1 MRSTRK
7 RWLAIAGGIFVAIGV
22 AWGAYWMLALR
33 YAEST
38 DDAYVSG
45 NVVQITPQIPGTV
58 VKIAADDTQ
67 FVKAGSTIVELDPAD
82 AKLAL
87 EAADAKLARTVRDVR
102 GLFATTALLRASL
115 DMRSADVARA
125 DEDLKR
131 RQRLASSGAVSGEE
145 LQHARDALTSA
156 QAALIAAR
164 EQLAANQAR
173 TDRTTVESHP
183 DVLAAAAQVHD
194 AYLDLART
202 RLPAPVSGYVAK
214 RAVQLGQRVAPGA
227 PLMAI
232 VPLDQVWVDA
242 NFKEPQLAAMRVG
255 QPVTLK
261 ADLYGGKVRYHGTV
275 AGFGAGTGAAFSLL
289 PPQNATGNWIK
300 IVQRVPVRIALDSRE
315 LADHPLQIG
324 LSMQV
329 EVDTHDRKGERLP
342 EVAQTAPA
350 YTTTMYEA
358 ADAAA
363 AARVKAVIAANDRS
377 AGKSGSATHDTAG
390 SSVAR
395 NAVGSSVTRNAAGS
409 SVARNAVGSSVTR
422 NAAGSSVT
430 RNAAGSSVARDAAAS
445 STERDAAPS
454 PVAHDTSRSPVA
466 HTAEKSSPETL

>member
-1 MRSTRK
+1 MR
-7 RWLAIAGGIFVAIGV
+7 L
-22 AWGAYWMLALR
+22 
-33 YAEST
+33 
-38 DDAYVSG
+38 
-45 NVVQITPQIPGTV
+45 
-58 VKIAADDTQ
+58 
-67 FVKAGSTIVELDPAD
+67 
-82 AKLAL
+82 
-87 EAADAKLARTVRDVR
+87 
-102 GLFATTALLRASL
+102 
-115 DMRSADVARA
+115 
-125 DEDLKR
+125 
-131 RQRLASSGAVSGEE
+131 
-145 LQHARDALTSA
+145 
-156 QAALIAAR
+156 
-164 EQLAANQAR
+164 
-173 TDRTTVESHP
+173 
-183 DVLAAAAQVHD
+183 
-194 AYLDLART
+194 
-202 RLPAPVSGYVAK
+202 
-214 RAVQLGQRVAPGA
+214 
-227 PLMAI
+227 
-232 VPLDQVWVDA
+232 
-242 NFKEPQLAAMRVG
+242 G
-255 QPVTLK
+255 QPVEMTS
-261 ADLYGGKVRYHGTV
+261 DIYGDDVVYHGKL
-275 AGFGAGTGAAFSLL
+275 ASLGLGTGSAFSLL
-289 PPQNATGNWIK
+289 PAQNASGNWIK

-363 AARVKAVIAANDRS
+363 AARIKAVIAANDRS

-395 NAVGSSVTRNAAGS
+395 NAAGS
-409 SVARNAVGSSVTR
+409 SVAR

>member
-1 MRSTRK
+1 MNDKTEQSAAKDMRSTRR
-7 RWLAIAGGIFVAIGV
+7 RWLAIAGGVFVAIGI

-33 YAEST
+33 YAQST

-45 NVVQITPQIPGTV
+45 NIVQITPQIAGTV

-67 FVKAGSTIVELDPAD
+67 FVKAGSTLVELDPAD

-102 GLFATTALLRASL
+102 GLFATTAQLRASL

-125 DEDLKR
+125 NEDLNR

-173 TDRTTVESHP
+173 TDRTTVSNHP

-202 RLPAPVSGYVAK
+202 HLPAPVSGYVAK

-242 NFKEPQLAAMRVG
+242 NFKEPQLATMRVG

-261 ADLYGGKVRYHGTV
+261 ADLYGGKV

-300 IVQRVPVRIALDSRE
+300 IVQRVPVRIALDPRE
-315 LADHPLQIG
+315 LAEHPLQIG

-329 EVDTHDRKGERLP
+329 DVDTHDRNGERLP
-342 EVAQTAPA
+342 QMAQQAPA
-350 YTTTMYEA
+350 YTTAMYEA
-358 ADAAA
+358 ADADA
-363 AARVKAVIAANDRS
+363 AARVKAVIAANDRN
-377 AGKSGSATHDTAG
+377 AGKSGSAARDTAG
-390 SSVAR
+390 SSVA
-395 NAVGSSVTRNAAGS
+395 GDAA
-409 SVARNAVGSSVTR
+409 A
-422 NAAGSSVT
+422 
-430 RNAAGSSVARDAAAS
+430 SSVARDTAAS
-445 STERDAAPS
+445 S
-454 PVAHDTSRSPVA
+454 VA
-466 HTAEKSSPETL
+466 HTAAKSSPETF

>member
-1 MRSTRK
+1 
-7 RWLAIAGGIFVAIGV
+7 
-22 AWGAYWMLALR
+22 
-33 YAEST
+33 
-38 DDAYVSG
+38 
-45 NVVQITPQIPGTV
+45 
-58 VKIAADDTQ
+58 
-67 FVKAGSTIVELDPAD
+67 
-82 AKLAL
+82 
-87 EAADAKLARTVRDVR
+87 
-102 GLFATTALLRASL
+102 
-115 DMRSADVARA
+115 
-125 DEDLKR
+125 
-131 RQRLASSGAVSGEE
+131 
-145 LQHARDALTSA
+145 
-156 QAALIAAR
+156 
-164 EQLAANQAR
+164 
-173 TDRTTVESHP
+173 
-183 DVLAAAAQVHD
+183 
-194 AYLDLART
+194 
-202 RLPAPVSGYVAK
+202 
-214 RAVQLGQRVAPGA
+214 
-227 PLMAI
+227 
-232 VPLDQVWVDA
+232 
-242 NFKEPQLAAMRVG
+242 
-255 QPVTLK
+255 
-261 ADLYGGKVRYHGTV
+261 
-275 AGFGAGTGAAFSLL
+275 
-289 PPQNATGNWIK
+289 
-300 IVQRVPVRIALDSRE
+300 VRIALDSRE

-395 NAVGSSVTRNAAGS
+395 NAVGSSVARNAA
-409 SVARNAVGSSVTR
+409 GSSVTR